1 MLISNTMMTAY
12 YLGWKIILLRKSKNL
27 SFSGTYKYYLIL
39 LPVLFLI
46 SNVFSKEIII
56 EPGENAHERL
66 QEAMILMEEGDTL
79 LIKSGYYSFEDG
91 LSLDIDGVT
100 VIGEGMDKTILDFK
114 NQQSGA
120 QGLLVTSNKVTLK
133 DFAILDAKGD
143 ALKVIGAM
151 GINMIN
157 LRTEWTGGPKST
169 NGAYGFYPVE
179 SEDVLIDGCVA
190 IGASDAG
197 IYVGQSKNIIVRN
210 SIAQYNVAG
219 IEIENSYY
227 ADVYNN
233 LASHNTGGILIFD
246 LPDLPQQGGHHIRV
260 FENQS
265 IDNDTD
271 NFAPEGNIVGEVPR
285 GTGIIIMANSDV
297 EVFNNLLSGN
307 GTVNLSIVSY
317 SDETDDPNYY
327 PHPKRIQVH
336 NNTYGPAGFDPD
348 INTGELAKTLFEI
361 SNGNMP
367 DIFWDGVAP
376 LSQLIF
382 GQPEEEKLIIS
393 EDPDVTFLTISAI
406 KYMMGFSNS
415 TLTDIDEFQGVIN
428 PLQPIDIDGI

>member
-1 MLISNTMMTAY
+1 MIN
-12 YLGWKIILLRKSKNL
+12 
-27 SFSGTYKYYLIL
+27 
-39 LPVLFLI
+39 
-46 SNVFSKEIII
+46 
-56 EPGENAHERL
+56 PGENAQEEL
-66 QEAMILMEEGDTL
+66 QEALILMSEGDTL
-79 LIKSGYYSFEDG
+79 LIKSGYYLFEDG
-91 LSLDIDGVT
+91 LSLDVDNVT
-100 VIGEGMDKTILDFK
+100 IIGEGLDKTILDFK

-120 QGLLVTSNKVTLK
+120 QGFLVTSNKVTLK

-143 ALKVIGAM
+143 ALKVIGSK

-210 SIAQYNVAG
+210 STAQYNVAG

-260 FENQS
+260 FDNKS

-297 EVFNNLLSGN
+297 EVFNNEMSGN

-327 PHPKRIQVH
+327 PHPRRIQVH
-336 NNTYGPAGFDPD
+336 NNIYGPGGFDPD
-348 INTGELAKTLFEI
+348 VETGDLAKALYEI
-361 SNGNMP
+361 SDGNMP
-367 DIFWDGVAP
+367 DIFWDGVVP
-376 LSQLIF
+376 ISQMIF
-382 GQPEEEKLIIS
+382 GQPDDDKLKMD
-393 EDPDVTFLTISAI
+393 ENNDVSFLTISPI
-406 KYMMGFSNS
+406 KYMLGFSNPIR
-415 TLTDIDEFQGVIN
+415 TEKKEFKGVIN
-428 PLQPIDIDGI
+428 PLEPIVIDGI

>member
-1 MLISNTMMTAY
+1 MRRSYFACLIFIFFIS
-12 YLGWKIILLRKSKNL
+12 L
-27 SFSGTYKYYLIL
+27 SLAG
-39 LPVLFLI
+39 
-46 SNVFSKEIII
+46 KEIYI
-56 EPGENAHERL
+56 EAGPNAQERI
-66 QEAMILMEEGDTL
+66 QEAMILLEKGDTL
-79 LIKSGYYSFEDG
+79 IIKAGYYEFEDG
-91 LSLDIDGVT
+91 ISLDINNVT
-100 VIGEGMDKTILDFK
+100 VAGEGMMETILDFK
-114 NQQSGA
+114 DQKSGA
-120 QGLLVTSNKVTLK
+120 QGLLVTSDGVTLK

-143 ALKVIGAM
+143 ALKVIGAK
-151 GINMIN
+151 GISMIN
-157 LRTEWTGGPKST
+157 LRTEWTGGPKSS

-219 IEIENSYY
+219 IEIENSYF

-260 FENQS
+260 FNNES

-297 EVFNNLLSGN
+297 EVFNNLMSGN

-327 PHPKRIQVH
+327 PHPRRIQVH
-336 NNTYGPAGFDPD
+336 NNTYGPGGFNPD
-348 INTGELAKTLFEI
+348 VKTGDLAKALFEI
-361 SNGNMP
+361 SDGNMP
-367 DIFWDGVAP
+367 DIFWDGVVP
-376 LSQLIF
+376 MSQMLF
-382 GQPEEEKLIIS
+382 GQPRNEKLVMV
-393 EDPDVTFLTISAI
+393 EGDEVNFLTISPI
-406 KYMMGFSNS
+406 KYILGFSS
-415 TLTDIDEFQGVIN
+415 PIRTDKNEFKGVII
-428 PLQPIDIDGI
+428 PLEPINIDGI

>member
-1 MLISNTMMTAY
+1 M
-12 YLGWKIILLRKSKNL
+12 KIISLKKSKNISSL
-27 SFSGTYKYYLIL
+27 GAFKHYLFL
-39 LPVLFLI
+39 LPALFLFT
-46 SNVFSKEIII
+46 NVFSKEIII

-66 QEAMILMEEGDTL
+66 QEAMILMEEGDIL

-91 LSLDIDGVT
+91 LSLDIDGVKL
-100 VIGEGMDKTILDFK
+100 VGEGMDKTILDFK

-143 ALKVIGAM
+143 ALKVIGAE

-260 FENQS
+260 FDNQS

-271 NFAPEGNIVGEVPR
+271 NFAPEGNIVGEVAR

-297 EVFNNLLSGN
+297 EVFNNLMSGN

-361 SNGNMP
+361 SDGNMP

-393 EDPDVTFLTISAI
+393 EDEDVTFLTISAI
-406 KYMMGFSNS
+406 KYMMGFSNPI
-415 TLTDIDEFQGVIN
+415 LTDIDEFQGVIN
-428 PLQPIDIDGI
+428 PLKPINIEGI